1 MEYKPYKELFIWSII
16 CNKLKVANY
25 LKTRGENF
33 IAKLLIGCRLFQS
46 SKRVYKTRV
55 EKNSDSMKMLDQ
67 KVMWVFQGFFQFSN
81 SNTIRFYRR
90 KRFYR
95 TKVSSTP
102 ATLVRK
108 SFCPIMY
115 LPFTLIHVK
124 HVRIRTITFSFFI
137 LKVEVFYFSFQNLS
151 ISDYENEAI
160 EILDVCN
167 SVDKE
172 TAGDLVNTRL
182 PQYGKRT
189 LMELAA
195 LSKRQKFISH
205 NRCKI
210 EVDKIWRNKIV
221 IQDGELLNIMVIN
234 RFEIVD
240 GF

>member
-1 MEYKPYKELFIWSII
+1 MSFPRF
-16 CNKLKVANY
+16 
-25 LKTRGENF
+25 F
-33 IAKLLIGCRLFQS
+33 P
-46 SKRVYKTRV
+46 
-55 EKNSDSMKMLDQ
+55 
-67 KVMWVFQGFFQFSN
+67 VFQFKHHTVLPKEKILPN
-81 SNTIRFYRR
+81 
-90 KRFYR
+90 
-95 TKVSSTP
+95 
-102 ATLVRK
+102 K
-108 SFCPIMY
+108 SFFYSKNFRHFSQKIF
-115 LPFTLIHVK
+115 LPNNVSTIYVNPK